1 MPETW
6 NVQKVNE
13 DLLKKFQKI
22 QTELFTCDNVTELGE
37 KLLQQMG
44 QEFNIPFVWLTLIDE
59 PATAYLKKELLL
71 SGYLAE
77 RLNLIGR
84 ESFTEIIG
92 KNTSP
97 VLINENVTPFYR
109 LLPGST
115 KYFIKSFAICPLAFG
130 NTVMGSLNCGDPS
143 ATRYQPGMDTTLLN
157 TLMQKVSTRM
167 AYFVV

>member
-1 MPETW
+1 MPDVW

-13 DLLKKFQKI
+13 DLLRKFQKI
-22 QTELFTCDNVTELGE
+22 QGELFTCETVAELCE

-71 SGYLAE
+71 SSYLAE
-77 RLNLIGR
+77 RLNLINR
-84 ESFTEIIG
+84 DSFTEIVG
-92 KNTSP
+92 KNTAP
-97 VLINENVTPFYR
+97 VLTNENVTPFYR

-115 KYFIKSFAICPLAFG
+115 KYFIRSFAICPLAFG
-130 NTVMGSLNCGDPS
+130 TTVMGSINCGDPS

-157 TLMQKVSTRM
+157 ALMQKVSIRL
-167 AYFVV
+167 AYFIV

>member
-6 NVQKVNE
+6 SVKQVND

-22 QTELFTCDNVTELGE
+22 QTELFTCDNVTELCE
-37 KLLQQMG
+37 KLLKQVG

-77 RLNLIGR
+77 RLNLIPR
-84 ESFTEIIG
+84 ESFTEIVG
-92 KNTSP
+92 KSTSP

-130 NTVMGSLNCGDPS
+130 NAVMGSLNCGDPS
-143 ATRYQPGMDTTLLN
+143 ATRYQTGMDTTLLN
-157 TLMQKVSTRM
+157 ALMKKVSTRM
-167 AYFVV
+167 AYFIV